1 MKGPPS
7 PSPLSFSP
15 LYALPHTNFT
25 QLQNLREASK
35 ICSHTH
41 THLREETDKSEPL
54 KPRHAQSEEIQKSE
68 SSESAA
74 QSQHRSQ
81 QRAYLLLTK
90 ASELKSELKLCSK
103 RLLCSTSLK
112 LLFKLKGVDWLRA
125 MTTESPHHS
134 HKFASSKPHPAR
146 EREREGERGRER
158 GSHPAERETLKFS
171 LNNNRGG
178 VRKLLV
184 SGSPIAFK

>member
-1 MKGPPS
+1 MLLFFFLKKQQH
-7 PSPLSFSP
+7 LSNAFSSWRAP
-15 LYALPHTNFT
+15 CSLTSFIFT
-25 QLQNLREASK
+25 FVCAATYKLHSAPKLKASK

-41 THLREETDKSEPL
+41 THLWEETDKSEPL

-146 EREREGERGRER
+146 EREGGKEREGGRE
-158 GSHPAERETLKFS
+158 
-171 LNNNRGG
+171 G
-178 VRKLLV
+178 VTQQKGKHW
-184 SGSPIAFK
+184 SFP

>member
-1 MKGPPS
+1 MKGPPA
-7 PSPLSFSP
+7 PSPLPFSP

-25 QLQNLREASK
+25 QLQNFREASK

-41 THLREETDKSEPL
+41 TRLWEETDKSEPL

-146 EREREGERGRER
+146 EREREGERESPSRKGNTEVF
-158 GSHPAERETLKFS
+158 LK
-171 LNNNRGG
+171 
-178 VRKLLV
+178 
-184 SGSPIAFK
+184 

>member
-1 MKGPPS
+1 MKGPPA
-7 PSPLSFSP
+7 PSPLPFSP

-25 QLQNLREASK
+25 QLQNFREASK

-41 THLREETDKSEPL
+41 TRLWEETDKSEPL

-134 HKFASSKPHPAR
+134 HKFASSKPHPAS
-146 EREREGERGRER
+146 ERERGRER